1 MENDPYVVID
11 TNVVEKAGA
20 SAAIFYSKLCKWH
33 LVNKECGFERYN
45 FSTLR
50 NIHKLVPYFT
60 YEQIRSILR
69 KLKEIGFVDYDCQQD
84 ILLSPKYKV
93 CEISHK
99 MCGISHE
106 VCGISHEVCGIS
118 HEVCE
123 NSHEV
128 CGISH
133 EVCENSHEV
142 CENSHEVCENSHEV
156 CGISHTSGVK
166 EKQSPHTPY
175 KKKDKEEYILSSES
189 DNKLSSSSDNNIQN
203 LNNFSFVS
211 STRARAREE
220 EKEKKE
226 VFQTQKKDVFEEFF
240 TNTIYREG
248 VMKNYGLSEKA
259 IDYGIRNARKSAS
272 CFIDGITRREAQVY
286 IKNELEK
293 IPPLKGE
300 LEERKKK
307 FFNEVLRCAMALNID
322 EEFAVSFYSN
332 WSQLAIPEL
341 EVMRFENELHNN
353 AWDTT
358 RRLAIANTSYKKK
371 NEKYY

>member
-1 MENDPYVVID
+1 MENKRYVVID

-20 SAAIFYSKLCKWH
+20 NAAVLYSKLCEWH
-33 LVNKECGFERYN
+33 SMNKECGFERYD
-45 FSTLR
+45 FSSMKNIQTL
-50 NIHKLVPYFT
+50 IPCFT
-60 YEQIRSILR
+60 FDQIRFALR
-69 KLKEIGFVDYDCQQD
+69 KLKEIGFVECDPQKKQKLTLTCNAWDFSQTLWYFSQF
-84 ILLSPKYKV
+84 LK
-93 CEISHK
+93 
-99 MCGISHE
+99 
-106 VCGISHEVCGIS
+106 
-118 HEVCE
+118 
-123 NSHEV
+123 
-128 CGISH
+128 
-133 EVCENSHEV
+133 
-142 CENSHEVCENSHEV
+142 
-156 CGISHTSGVK
+156 VK
-166 EKQSPHTPY
+166 EKHSPHTPY

-203 LNNFSFVS
+203 LKNFSFVS
-211 STRARAREE
+211 STRAREE

-226 VFQTQKKDVFEEFF
+226 KFPIFEKDVFEEFF

-259 IDYGIRNARKSAS
+259 IDYCIRNARKSAS

-286 IKNELEK
+286 LKNELEK

-341 EVMRFENELHNN
+341 EVMRFENERHNN

-358 RRLAIANTSYKKK
+358 RRLAIANTSYSKK

>member
-1 MENDPYVVID
+1 MENKRYVVID

-20 SAAIFYSKLCKWH
+20 NAAVLYSKLCEWH
-33 LVNKECGFERYN
+33 SMNKECGFERYD
-45 FSTLR
+45 FSSMKNIQTL
-50 NIHKLVPYFT
+50 IPCFT
-60 YEQIRSILR
+60 FDQIRFALK
-69 KLKEIGFVDYDCQQD
+69 KLKEIGFVECDPQKKQKLTLTCNAWDFSQTLWDFSQF
-84 ILLSPKYKV
+84 LK
-93 CEISHK
+93 
-99 MCGISHE
+99 
-106 VCGISHEVCGIS
+106 
-118 HEVCE
+118 
-123 NSHEV
+123 
-128 CGISH
+128 
-133 EVCENSHEV
+133 
-142 CENSHEVCENSHEV
+142 
-156 CGISHTSGVK
+156 VK
-166 EKQSPHTPY
+166 EKPSPHTPY
-175 KKKDKEEYILSSES
+175 KKKDKVEYILSSES
-189 DNKLSSSSDNNIQN
+189 DNKLSSSSDNNIQSF
-203 LNNFSFVS
+203 NNFSFVS
-211 STRARAREE
+211 STRAREE

-226 VFQTQKKDVFEEFF
+226 RFPIFEKDVFEEFL

-248 VMKNYGLSEKA
+248 VMKNFGLSEKA
-259 IDYGIRNARKSAS
+259 IDYCIRNARKSAS

-286 IKNELEK
+286 LKNELEK

-341 EVMRFENELHNN
+341 EVMRFENERHSN

>member
-1 MENDPYVVID
+1 MENKRYVVID

-20 SAAIFYSKLCKWH
+20 NAAVLYSKLCEWH
-33 LVNKECGFERYN
+33 SMNKECGFERYD
-45 FSTLR
+45 FSSMKNIQTL
-50 NIHKLVPYFT
+50 IPCFT
-60 YEQIRSILR
+60 FDQIRFALK
-69 KLKEIGFVDYDCQQD
+69 KLKEIGFVECDPQKKQKLTLTCNAWDFSQTLWDFSQF
-84 ILLSPKYKV
+84 LK
-93 CEISHK
+93 
-99 MCGISHE
+99 
-106 VCGISHEVCGIS
+106 
-118 HEVCE
+118 
-123 NSHEV
+123 
-128 CGISH
+128 
-133 EVCENSHEV
+133 
-142 CENSHEVCENSHEV
+142 
-156 CGISHTSGVK
+156 VK
-166 EKQSPHTPY
+166 EKHSPQTPY
-175 KKKDKEEYILSSES
+175 KKKKDEEYILSSES
-189 DNKLSSSSDNNIQN
+189 DNKLSSSSDNNIQSF
-203 LNNFSFVS
+203 NNFSFVS
-211 STRARAREE
+211 STRAREE

-226 VFQTQKKDVFEEFF
+226 RFPIFEKDVFEEFL

-248 VMKNYGLSEKA
+248 VMKNFGLSEKA
-259 IDYGIRNARKSAS
+259 IDYCIRNARKSAS

-286 IKNELEK
+286 LKNELEK

-341 EVMRFENELHNN
+341 EVMRFENERHSN